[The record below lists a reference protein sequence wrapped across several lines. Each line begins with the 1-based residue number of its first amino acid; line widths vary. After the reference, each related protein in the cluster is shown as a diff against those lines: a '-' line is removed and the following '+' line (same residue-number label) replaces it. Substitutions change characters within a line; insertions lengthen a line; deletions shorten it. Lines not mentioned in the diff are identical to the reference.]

1 MADKKHDKAT
11 QQLLDELFDV
21 ANDLPEGS
29 TKRAL
34 LEGLFNNIDQAESYN
49 DAVNIAWAN
58 KDLPLRMFT
67 TDELSLMP
75 NIAKTFVGE
84 PRTGKVD
91 KEKEFGEDWYKNFE
105 NIPYSQIALAAE
117 KNGKEPKQLIKE
129 MAEEAT
135 VKRRHDIAT
144 GEDAGGWFDSPT
156 AFAHNLGGAA
166 LHMFRPR
173 AQEAIARGEEPS
185 IKDNALD
192 AAQNIL
198 YAIPYGQTARVISNP
213 TAQNIVGGLLANVSA
228 PLATEA
234 LDYAAYDDANNERS
248 EFKLGDVGSGT
259 AVNLIG
265 GALLRGA
272 GAGINRMAPGFSKEL
287 NELALGKTSK
297 EVVDEIRQQYKFN
310 VNLANDPTVPQAT
323 RRKAQEMIKLMESD
337 PEVYAAIA
345 TKDPV
350 VFNVAEQEG
359 TTLADKATAYIK
371 ENKLDANT
379 VLTPEGTEQF
389 VPVKDKFINRTSTYS
404 PVSAALTKSYDKLGL
419 GTATEQLKTKAQL
432 AREEAAKN
440 YFTNEFAGYRDE
452 QGKALTRIPL
462 IGPALQK
469 ALEEDAKKKAE
480 HEENM
485 RILDELRARGLLYS
499 ER

>member
-11 QQLLDELFDV
+11 QQLLDEVFAV

-34 LEGLFNNIDQAESYN
+34 LEGLFNNINKAESYN

-67 TDELSLMP
+67 KDELSLMP
-75 NIAKTFVGE
+75 TVAKTFVGE

-91 KEKEFGEDWYKNFE
+91 KETEFGEDWYKNFE
-105 NIPYSQIALAAE
+105 NIPYTQIAIAAE
-117 KNGKEPKQLIKE
+117 KNGVEPKQLVNE

-135 VKRRHDIAT
+135 AKRRHDIAT
-144 GEDAGGWFDSPT
+144 GEDEGGWLESPL
-156 AFAHNLGGAA
+156 HNLGGAA

-192 AAQNIL
+192 AAQNAL
-198 YAIPYGQTARVISNP
+198 YAIPYGQTARLVANP
-213 TAQNIVGGLLANVSA
+213 TAKNIIGGLLANTGA
-228 PLATEA
+228 PIATEA

-248 EFKLGDVGSGT
+248 KFNWYDVGSGS

-297 EVVDEIRQQYKFN
+297 EVVDEIRKQYKFN
-310 VNLANDPTVPQAT
+310 VNVANDPTVPQAA
-323 RRKAQEMIKLMESD
+323 RQKAQEMIKLMESD
-337 PEVYAAIA
+337 PELYAAIS

-359 TTLADKATAYIK
+359 TTLADKANAYIK

-379 VLTPEGTEQF
+379 VLTPEGSETF
-389 VPVKDKFINRTSTYS
+389 VPVKDKFINRTSNYS

-419 GTATEQLKTKAQL
+419 GTATEGLKTAKQL
-432 AREEAAKN
+432 AGEEAAKN

-485 RILDELRARGLLYS
+485 RILDDLRARGLLYS

>member
-11 QQLLDELFDV
+11 QQLLDEVFDV

-29 TKRAL
+29 AKRAL
-34 LEGLFNNIDQAESYN
+34 LEGLYNNIDQAESYN

-75 NIAKTFVGE
+75 NVAKTFVGE

-105 NIPYSQIALAAE
+105 NIPYSQIAMTAA
-117 KNGKEPKQLIKE
+117 KNGVEPKQLINE
-129 MAEEAT
+129 MAAEAT
-135 VKRRHDIAT
+135 AKRRHDIAY
-144 GEDAGGWFDSPT
+144 GEDEGGWLESPLR
-156 AFAHNLGGAA
+156 NLGGAA

-192 AAQNIL
+192 AAQNAL
-198 YAIPYGQTARVISNP
+198 YAIPYGQTARLFANP
-213 TAQNIVGGLLANVSA
+213 TAKTIIGGVLANAGA
-228 PLATEA
+228 PFATEA
-234 LDYAAYDDANNERS
+234 LDDIAYDDVNNARS
-248 EFKLGDVGSGT
+248 NFNWKDAVAGT
-259 AVNLIG
+259 GVNLVG

-310 VNLANDPTVPQAT
+310 VNVANDPTVPQAA
-323 RRKAQEMIKLMESD
+323 RQKAQEMVKLMESD
-337 PEVYAAIA
+337 PELYAAIS

-359 TTLADKATAYIK
+359 ATLADKANAYIK

-379 VLTPEGTEQF
+379 VLTPEGSEIF
-389 VPVKDKFINRTSTYS
+389 VPVKDKFINRTSEYS
-404 PVSAALTKSYDKLGL
+404 PVSASLTKAYDKLGL
-419 GTATEQLKTKAQL
+419 GTSTEQLKTKAQL

-452 QGKALTRIPL
+452 QGQALTRIPL

-485 RILDELRARGLLYS
+485 RILDELRARGLIYS